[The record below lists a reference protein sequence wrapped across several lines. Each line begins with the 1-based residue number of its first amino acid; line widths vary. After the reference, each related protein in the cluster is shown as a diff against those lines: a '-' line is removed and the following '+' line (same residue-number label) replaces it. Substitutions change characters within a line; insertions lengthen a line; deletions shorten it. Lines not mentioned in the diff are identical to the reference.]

1 MKKQIPTKPTKKA
14 AVDATVQAALEASKA
29 TPVLTD
35 TQKLELFQAA
45 QRFDVANNNASP
57 QGIAAALEQLM
68 HERIQQFTA
77 AKGRLDALG
86 KTLGRAGYALD
97 ARTGVYT
104 KTP

>member
-1 MKKQIPTKPTKKA
+1 MKKTTRTPKP
-14 AVDATVQAALEASKA
+14 DATVQAALAASKA

-68 HERIQQFTA
+68 HERIQQLRA
-77 AKGRLDALG
+77 AQARLDALG
-86 KTLGRAGYALD
+86 KTLGRAGYSLD